1 MDMGN
6 TLAFLV
12 FPYISLTVFCLGH
25 GYRYLTDRYG
35 WTAKSSEFL
44 EKEHLFYGAMIFHL
58 GIILAF
64 LGHFA
69 GLLIPQR
76 FLDAMGIDSATHTLI
91 AHYSGLVAG
100 GAAFVGLVL
109 LLRRRISFRRIH
121 RTTTIN
127 DYITLV
133 ALLVVVALGLFN
145 VFFGEYDVLHTVAPW
160 IRSILLLFSPPR
172 TDAIR
177 ASWLQSAYCERL
189 RAPGLFPLQPTGAH
203 LERSVRLFFPGL
215 DSFPSP
221 YRGGVRESSLKP
233 AQR

>member
-64 LGHFA
+64 LGHFS

-160 IRSILLLFSPPR
+160 IRSILVFSPHPE
-172 TDAIR
+172 
-177 ASWLQSAYCERL
+177 LM
-189 RAPGLFPLQPTGAH
+189 
-203 LERSVRLFFPGL
+203 RSVPLGYKVHIVSAFALLAFSPFSRLVHIWSAPFGYFF
-215 DSFPSP
+215 
-221 YRGGVRESSLKP
+221 RGWILFRRHV
-233 AQR
+233 